1 MIQEQLEELST
12 NRKFMDTQALA
23 EIVENLHQPICRSQ
37 QVSDLTMTW
46 KRAAELARPIGSLS
60 NTNM

>member
-1 MIQEQLEELST
+1 MIQEQLKELST
-12 NRKFMDTQALA
+12 DQTFMDTQALA
-23 EIVENLHQPICRSQ
+23 EIVEKLYQPVCRSQ

-60 NTNM
+60 NTSM